1 MAPNRS
7 PLLMF
12 FYGTL
17 KRGERNHD
25 AYCGRAV
32 EVSEASVQGELYGL
46 PAGYPAMVVPE
57 ATVRATGTADHARDA
72 AEGHRHAVD
81 GAAEVSGNLVCGEL
95 FVFDDPPERLPTLDL
110 LEGFVPGDPA
120 SEYRRV
126 LIPASTPDGATR
138 LAWAYVV
145 DAASGE
151 HLPAGR
157 WPA

>member
-1 MAPNRS
+1 
-7 PLLMF
+7 MF

-25 AYCGRAV
+25 VYCDGAV
-32 EVSEASVQGELYGL
+32 EVCEASVRGELYGH

-57 ATVRATGTADHARDA
+57 ETVRATGTADHARDA
-72 AEGHRHAVD
+72 AQGHQHPLEGT
-81 GAAEVSGNLVCGEL
+81 AEISGDLVFGEL
-95 FVFDDPPERLPTLDL
+95 FVFDDPEEHLPALDL
-110 LEGFVPGDPA
+110 LEGFVPGDPTN
-120 SEYRRV
+120 EYRRV
-126 LIPASTPDGATR
+126 LIPACTPDRSAW

-145 DAASGE
+145 DAAPGE